1 MRESGIQ
8 RRAFQPYNQR
18 DEELDEVKILE
29 TTGDVGDPITSKKDE
44 ISRKSVP
51 MTGDDELKSDDRAQ
65 PSQPRR
71 TQKSSDDDLW

>member
-1 MRESGIQ
+1 MRESESKKGFSTLQ
-8 RRAFQPYNQR
+8 SR